1 MPPDT
6 TSKPH
11 IPGGVSE
18 PCLFNE
24 HGACTAPNCSC
35 SCHKPAANPNIP
47 TIEVGPENACPTC
60 GIKRPATESY
70 CRIDGTR
77 LTSLA
82 CNMCGRGM
90 NPEDSYCFNCGAP
103 KGAANQPKPKV
114 VTVPA
119 IDTNYEQQ
127 VLRGLQEELSVQP
140 NGNEVPSTTRT
151 QTVVEQPMGEQGSF
165 KLVSSPSPNRIRSP
179 QSSGRIRLPLKPG

>member
-1 MPPDT
+1 MALHD
-6 TSKPH
+6 SVH
-11 IPGGVSE
+11 VGGVSE
-18 PCLFNE
+18 SCKYNSHE
-24 HGACTAPNCSC
+24 ECRAPGCGC
-35 SCHKPAANPNIP
+35 SCHLP
-47 TIEVGPENACPTC
+47 TKVEVEAKAEVGPENACPTC

-103 KGAANQPKPKV
+103 KGAANQPKPKM

-119 IDTNYEQQ
+119 IDANYEQQ
-127 VLRGLQEELSVQP
+127 VLRGLQEELSVQQP
-140 NGNEVPSTTRT
+140 EVDSPQR
-151 QTVVEQPMGEQGSF
+151 VVEQPAGPQGAF

-179 QSSGRIRLPLKPG
+179 QPSGRIRLPLKPG